1 MERCV
6 FENGRKCKALRER
19 NCEKCSF
26 RKTHEELVEGREK
39 ARERIENLPKEQHDA
54 IMQKY
59 YRLPRGEE
67 VYDEED

>member
-1 MERCV
+1 MENCA
-6 FENGRKCKALRER
+6 FDKGNKCSALREH

-26 RKTHEELVEGREK
+26 RKTQGELVKGREK

-54 IMQKY
+54 IMKKY
-59 YRLPRGEE
+59 YCLRRCAE